1 MALPKLKSPIFEL
14 TLPSTNASVKYRP
27 FLVKEQKILLMALES
42 QEQGEMFRA
51 IKQIIGNCAI
61 DEIDVD
67 ELPMFDLEYFFLRLR
82 AKSIGEQVDLRLGH
96 ANKTNS
102 KGKTCEHLH
111 DYKLNIMEV
120 EVQKPEDHNPKIQL
134 DVENNIG
141 ICLKYPTIALADKMQ
156 AAQNQSQIE
165 SIVAVICESVD
176 YIYDAENVYPSSE
189 STPEEISAFIN
200 DLSQEQFAKVT
211 QFFQTMP
218 KLKHTIKWTCPAC
231 GCEDSAE
238 LEGMASFF
246 G

>member
-1 MALPKLKSPIFEL
+1 
-14 TLPSTNASVKYRP
+14 
-27 FLVKEQKILLMALES
+27 
-42 QEQGEMFRA
+42 
-51 IKQIIGNCAI
+51 
-61 DEIDVD
+61 
-67 ELPMFDLEYFFLRLR
+67 
-82 AKSIGEQVDLRLGH
+82 
-96 ANKTNS
+96 
-102 KGKTCEHLH
+102 
-111 DYKLNIMEV
+111 MEV
-120 EVQKPEDHNPKIQL
+120 EVEKPKDHNPKIQL

-156 AAQNQSQIE
+156 SAQSQSQIE

-189 STPEEISAFIN
+189 TSSEEIASFIN
-200 DLSQEQFAKVT
+200 DLSQEQFSKIT

-218 KLKHTIKWTCPAC
+218 KLKHTVKWTCAAC

>member
-1 MALPKLKSPIFEL
+1 MALPKIKSPIFEL
-14 TLPSTNASVKYRP
+14 TLPSTGVQIKYRP

-42 QEQGEMFRA
+42 QEQNEMFRA
-51 IKQIIGNCAI
+51 IKQIIGNCAV
-61 DEIDVD
+61 DDIDVD

-82 AKSIGEQVDLRLGH
+82 AKSIGEQVDLRLTH

-102 KGKTCEHLH
+102 KGKTCEHIH
-111 DYKLNIMEV
+111 DFKLNLMEV
-120 EVQKPEDHNPKIQL
+120 EVEKSKDHSPKIML
-134 DVENNIG
+134 DDESNIG

-156 AAQNQSQIE
+156 SAQNQSQIE

-189 STPEEISAFIN
+189 STPEEIASFVN

-238 LEGMASFF
+238 LEGMGSFF

>member
-1 MALPKLKSPIFEL
+1 MALPKIKSPIFEL
-14 TLPSTNASVKYRP
+14 TLPSTNTPVKYRP

-67 ELPMFDLEYFFLRLR
+67 QLPMFDLEYFFLRLR

-111 DYKLNIMEV
+111 DFKLNLMDV
-120 EVQKPEDHNPKIQL
+120 EVFKEKDHNPKIQL
-134 DVENNIG
+134 DVENNVG

-156 AAQNQSQIE
+156 AAQTQSQIE

-176 YIYDAENVYPSSE
+176 YIYDAETVYHRKDIE
-189 STPEEISAFIN
+189 DKELIEFLEN
-200 DLSQEQFAKVT
+200 LNRDQFAKI
-211 QFFQTMP
+211 QNFFDTMP
-218 KLKHTIKWTCPAC
+218 KVKTHLDFKCIKC
-231 GCEDSAE
+231 GYEE
-238 LEGMASFF
+238 KVLVEGIQNFF
-246 G
+246 A